1 MLIKGLKHQESRT
14 IINIEASN
22 NRGPNIWSKH
32 YNRNRQ
38 YSNYSWRFPVP
49 SFSNKT
55 RNKINK
61 DTEDLNNY
69 QPTVPN

>member
-1 MLIKGLKHQESRT
+1 MKQTLT
-14 IINIEASN
+14 
-22 NRGPNIWSKH
+22 W
-32 YNRNRQ
+32 NRQ
-38 YSNYSWRFPVP
+38 YSNYSWRFPVS

-69 QPTVPN
+69 QPVVPN